1 MATTTK
7 KKRRKKSVK
16 KLRYSNKN
24 LNFVHIVTLA
34 GIILILLVIILAA
47 RSCGGISHRSPEG
60 VVKGYIK
67 AAVAGK
73 DKKMQECYSADKVS
87 DEAKTEISSTI
98 KYFQAHGAKDV
109 NIESCETI
117 SESKNYSYVYIRYN
131 LVLQND
137 QEYPCIS
144 TYLVKVQDKKYYLY
158 SPSDISDKISKQAA
172 TDYQKFMTTKTYTD
186 YTKAYEVFL
195 KKNPGYEDKIASKL
209 NG

>member
-47 RSCGGISHRSPEG
+47 RGCGGISHRSPEG

-73 DKKMQECYSADKVS
+73 DKKMQGCYSADKVS

-98 KYFQAHGAKDV
+98 KYFQAHEAKDV

-172 TDYQKFMTTKTYTD
+172 ADYQKFMTTKIYTD

>member
-1 MATTTK
+1 MTTTK

-144 TYLVKVQDKKYYLY
+144 TYLVKVQDKK
-158 SPSDISDKISKQAA
+158 
-172 TDYQKFMTTKTYTD
+172 
-186 YTKAYEVFL
+186 
-195 KKNPGYEDKIASKL
+195 
-209 NG
+209 

>member
-1 MATTTK
+1 MTTTK

-16 KLRYSNKN
+16 KLKYSNKN
-24 LNFVHIVTLA
+24 LNFIHVATLA
-34 GIILILLVIILAA
+34 GIILILLVIILAV
-47 RSCGGISHRSPEG
+47 RGCGGISHRIPEG
-60 VVKGYIK
+60 LVEGYIK

-73 DKKMQECYSADKVS
+73 DKKMQECYGTDKIS
-87 DEAKTEISSTI
+87 DEAKTEISSTV

-109 NIESCETI
+109 NIDSCDAI
-117 SESKNYSYVYIRYN
+117 SESKNYTYVYIRYN

-158 SPSDISDKISKQAA
+158 SPAEISDEISQQAA
-172 TDYQKFMTTKTYTD
+172 ADYQKFMTTKTYTD

>member
-1 MATTTK
+1 MA
-7 KKRRKKSVK
+7 
-16 KLRYSNKN
+16 
-24 LNFVHIVTLA
+24 TLA
-34 GIILILLVIILAA
+34 GIILILLVIILAV
-47 RSCGGISHRSPEG
+47 RGCGGISHRTPEG
-60 VVKGYIK
+60 LVEGYIK

-73 DKKMQECYSADKVS
+73 DKKMQECYGTDKIS
-87 DEAKTEISSTI
+87 DEAKTEISSTV

-109 NIESCETI
+109 NIDSCDAI
-117 SESKNYSYVYIRYN
+117 SESKNYTYVYIRYN

-158 SPSDISDKISKQAA
+158 SPAEISDEISQQAA
-172 TDYQKFMTTKTYTD
+172 ADYQKFMTTKTYTD

>member
-1 MATTTK
+1 MTTK

-16 KLRYSNKN
+16 KLKYSNKK
-24 LNFVHIVTLA
+24 LNFVHVATLA
-34 GIILILLVIILAA
+34 GVILILLVIILAA
-47 RSCGGISHRSPEG
+47 RGCGGISQRTPEG
-60 VVKGYIK
+60 LVESYIK
-67 AAVAGK
+67 VAVEGK
-73 DKKMQECYSADKVS
+73 DIKMQECYGADKIS
-87 DEAKTEISSTI
+87 DEAKTEISSTV

-109 NIESCETI
+109 NIDSCEAI
-117 SESKNYSYVYIRYN
+117 SESKNYTYVYIRYN

-158 SPSDISDKISKQAA
+158 SPAEISDEISQQAA
-172 TDYQKFMTTKTYTD
+172 ADYQKFMTTKTYTD

>member
-16 KLRYSNKN
+16 KLKYSNKN
-24 LNFVHIVTLA
+24 LNFVHIATLA
-34 GIILILLVIILAA
+34 GIILILLVVILAA
-47 RSCGGISHRSPEG
+47 RACGGISHRTPKG
-60 VVKGYIK
+60 VVEGYIK

-87 DEAKTEISSTI
+87 DEAKTEISSTV
-98 KYFQAHGAKDV
+98 KYFQAHEAKAV

-117 SESKNYSYVYIRYN
+117 SENKKYSYVYIRYN

-137 QEYPCIS
+137 QEYPCIG
-144 TYLVKVQDKKYYLY
+144 TYLVKAQDKKYYLY
-158 SPSDISDKISKQAA
+158 SPSDISDKISQQAA
-172 TDYQKFMTTKTYTD
+172 ADYQKFMTTKTYTD